1 MKKTSTFQCC
11 YFPALGNLKKKI
23 EIVLET
29 LNPFDLGD
37 KWNDFDTKL
46 RNDKISVKKNKKS

>member
-11 YFPALGNLKKKI
+11 YFPALGNLLKKL
-23 EIVLET
+23 EIVMET

-46 RNDKISVKKNKKS
+46 RNDKISVKIK